1 MDTGIFGRWGESYF
15 GRPEDQPLISAVL
28 LVLIALTPIFWSSA
42 NRPRAAHPSGV
53 GVQLGP

>member
-28 LVLIALTPIFWSSA
+28 LVLIALTLYFL
-42 NRPRAAHPSGV
+42 V
-53 GVQLGP
+53 